1 MPIQFRCPSC
11 DRMLG
16 IAKRK
21 AGTSVKCPRC
31 AADVRVPALAGM
43 AVETNGPVG
52 AAPAIPKAPKE
63 AISATAPSAVVTAP
77 RSAPAERKVDSM
89 PLFERPDF
97 ESLLNPALEKAKP
110 APAIVAPIAAPAKA
124 APPVPTPPIPAP
136 LPEARRERPLPS
148 QPYLDD
154 IAEEAIDVEDLSNT
168 IILTRR
174 SLTIAV
180 AVVALLMGIAFAAG
194 YFLAGAMTQKDKS
207 AQVIPGQAQPYL
219 EG

>member
-21 AGTSVKCPRC
+21 AGSSVKCPRC
-31 AADVRVPALAGM
+31 AADVRVPALAGI
-43 AVETNGPVG
+43 AIETNGPVG
-52 AAPAIPKAPKE
+52 AAPAIPKEPKE
-63 AISATAPSAVVTAP
+63 PKVSATAPATVVTAK
-77 RSAPAERKVDSM
+77 RTAPNDRKVDSM

-110 APAIVAPIAAPAKA
+110 EPAAPVS
-124 APPVPTPPIPAP
+124 APVATATYV
-136 LPEARRERPLPS
+136 ARHEEPLPS
-148 QPYLDD
+148 QPFLDVP
-154 IAEEAIDVEDLSNT
+154 AEEAIDVEDLSNT

-174 SLTIAV
+174 KLTIAV
-180 AVVALLMGIAFAAG
+180 AAVAILMGAAFAVG
-194 YFLAGAMTQKDKS
+194 YFLATATVGNKDRTS
-207 AQVIPGQAQPYL
+207 QIVPGSGSPHL

>member
-52 AAPAIPKAPKE
+52 AAPAIPKAPRE
-63 AISATAPSAVVTAP
+63 AISTTAPATVVAAP
-77 RSAPAERKVDSM
+77 RAAPGERKVDSM

-110 APAIVAPIAAPAKA
+110 EPAKA
-124 APPVPTPPIPAP
+124 PVAAAVLAAPPIPAP

-154 IAEEAIDVEDLSNT
+154 IAEEAIDVEDLSNSF
-168 IILTRR
+168 ILTRR
-174 SLTIAV
+174 SLTIAAAAV
-180 AVVALLMGIAFAAG
+180 AVLMGIAFAAG
-194 YFLAGAMTQKDKS
+194 YFLAGAMAPKEKS
-207 AQVIPGQAQPYL
+207 TQVIPGKGQPYL

>member
-21 AGTSVKCPRC
+21 AGSSVKCPRC

-52 AAPAIPKAPKE
+52 AAPAIPKGSPNAVAPP
-63 AISATAPSAVVTAP
+63 APATAK
-77 RSAPAERKVDSM
+77 RAERKVDSM

-97 ESLLNPALEKAKP
+97 ESLLNPALEKAR
-110 APAIVAPIAAPAKA
+110 
-124 APPVPTPPIPAP
+124 
-136 LPEARRERPLPS
+136 PEAVAEPVRVTPLPS
-148 QPYLDD
+148 QAYQPYADD
-154 IAEEAIDVEDLSNT
+154 SDDVAIDVEDLSNT
-168 IILTRR
+168 IILTRNK
-174 SLTIAV
+174 LTIAV
-180 AVVALLMGIAFAAG
+180 AVVAVLMGIAFAVG
-194 YFLAGAMTQKDKS
+194 YFLAAAAAPKEKS
-207 AQVIPGQAQPYL
+207 AQVIPGQGSPYL

>member
-1 MPIQFRCPSC
+1 MPIQFRCPAC

-43 AVETNGPVG
+43 AVETIGPVG
-52 AAPAIPKAPKE
+52 AAPAIPKEPKV
-63 AISATAPSAVVTAP
+63 SPTAPAVAVAAKRTA
-77 RSAPAERKVDSM
+77 SDRKVDSM

-97 ESLLNPALEKAKP
+97 ESLLNPAIEKAKP
-110 APAIVAPIAAPAKA
+110 APVDPLAAPTPA
-124 APPVPTPPIPAP
+124 APPIPPPI
-136 LPEARRERPLPS
+136 PEARRERPLPS
-148 QPYLDD
+148 MAYVDAPQD
-154 IAEEAIDVEDLSNT
+154 AIDVEDLSNT

-180 AVVALLMGIAFAAG
+180 AVIALLMGLAFAGG
-194 YFLAGAMTQKDKS
+194 YFLAGAMAAPKDKTT
-207 AQVIPGQAQPYL
+207 QVVPGKGMPIRQA
-219 EG
+219 

>member
-21 AGTSVKCPRC
+21 AGSSVKCPRC

-52 AAPAIPKAPKE
+52 AMPAIPKGSSN
-63 AISATAPSAVVTAP
+63 SATASPPAVSKRAD
-77 RSAPAERKVDSM
+77 RKVDSM

-97 ESLLNPALEKAKP
+97 ESLLSPALEKAKP
-110 APAIVAPIAAPAKA
+110 DIAAE
-124 APPVPTPPIPAP
+124 PVRVT
-136 LPEARRERPLPS
+136 PLPS
-148 QPYLDD
+148 QAYQPYADD
-154 IAEEAIDVEDLSNT
+154 SDDVAIDVEDLSNT
-168 IILTRR
+168 IILTRNK
-174 SLTIAV
+174 LTIAV
-180 AVVALLMGIAFAAG
+180 AVVAVLMGIAFAVG
-194 YFLAGAMTQKDKS
+194 YFLAAATAPKDKS
-207 AQVIPGQAQPYL
+207 AQVIPGRVLPYI

>member
-52 AAPAIPKAPKE
+52 AAPAIPKAPKD
-63 AISATAPSAVVTAP
+63 AISATAPSAVVAAP

-110 APAIVAPIAAPAKA
+110 APVIAAPTAVPANA
-124 APPVPTPPIPAP
+124 APPIPAP

-148 QPYLDD
+148 KPYLEDF
-154 IAEEAIDVEDLSNT
+154 AEEAIDVEDLSNT

-194 YFLAGAMTQKDKS
+194 YFLAGAMTSKDKTS
-207 AQVIPGQAQPYL
+207 QVIPGRGQPYL

>member
-21 AGTSVKCPRC
+21 AGSSVKCPRC
-31 AADVRVPALAGM
+31 AADVRVPALAGI
-43 AVETNGPVG
+43 AIETNGPIG
-52 AAPAIPKAPKE
+52 AAPAIPKEPKE
-63 AISATAPSAVVTAP
+63 PKEPKVSATAPAAVVTAK
-77 RSAPAERKVDSM
+77 RAAPADRKVDSM

-110 APAIVAPIAAPAKA
+110 EPAA
-124 APPVPTPPIPAP
+124 PIPAP
-136 LPEARRERPLPS
+136 IGVPVESATYVARREAPIAS
-148 QPYLDD
+148 QPFLDD
-154 IAEEAIDVEDLSNT
+154 PADEAIDVEDLSNT

-174 SLTIAV
+174 KLTIAV
-180 AVVALLMGIAFAAG
+180 AAIAILMGAAFAVG
-194 YFLAGAMTQKDKS
+194 YFLATATVGNKDRTS
-207 AQVIPGQAQPYL
+207 QVVPGRGSPYL

>member
-21 AGTSVKCPRC
+21 AGSSVKCPRC

-43 AVETNGPVG
+43 AVESNGPVG
-52 AAPAIPKAPKE
+52 AAPAIPKG
-63 AISATAPSAVVTAP
+63 SSNTATAAPPAPAVAK
-77 RSAPAERKVDSM
+77 RAERKVDSM

-110 APAIVAPIAAPAKA
+110 EVTVAEPARV
-124 APPVPTPPIPAP
+124 T
-136 LPEARRERPLPS
+136 PLPS
-148 QPYLDD
+148 QAYQPYPDD
-154 IAEEAIDVEDLSNT
+154 SAEEAIDVEDLSNT
-168 IILTRR
+168 IILTRNK
-174 SLTIAV
+174 LTIAV
-180 AVVALLMGIAFAAG
+180 AVVAVLMGIAFAVG
-194 YFLAGAMTQKDKS
+194 YFLAAAAAPKEKS
-207 AQVIPGQAQPYL
+207 AQVIPGQGLPYL

>member
-52 AAPAIPKAPKE
+52 AAPAIPKEVKT
-63 AISATAPSAVVTAP
+63 SGTAPSTVVAAK
-77 RSAPAERKVDSM
+77 RSSLPERKIDSL

-110 APAIVAPIAAPAKA
+110 VPVAPTPELNPTAIPSPAL
-124 APPVPTPPIPAP
+124 PAP
-136 LPEARRERPLPS
+136 LSEARRERPIPS
-148 QPYLDD
+148 QAFLDS
-154 IAEEAIDVEDLSNT
+154 AEDAIDVEDLSNT
-168 IILTRR
+168 IILTRQ
-174 SLTIAV
+174 SLAIAV
-180 AVVALLMGIAFAAG
+180 AVVAFLMGLAFACG
-194 YFLAGAMTQKDKS
+194 YFLMS
-207 AQVIPGQAQPYL
+207 ATTTPK
-219 EG
+219 

>member
-21 AGTSVKCPRC
+21 AGSSVKCPRC

-43 AVETNGPVG
+43 AVESNGPVG
-52 AAPAIPKAPKE
+52 AAPAIPKEPREKK
-63 AISATAPSAVVTAP
+63 SPPTAPSAVVATP
-77 RSAPAERKVDSM
+77 RAANAERKVDSM

-110 APAIVAPIAAPAKA
+110 AAPSNPA
-124 APPVPTPPIPAP
+124 PVPV
-136 LPEARRERPLPS
+136 ARRESPLPS
-148 QPYLDD
+148 KPYLDD
-154 IAEEAIDVEDLSNT
+154 SVEEAIDVEDLSNT

-174 SLTIAV
+174 TLTIAV
-180 AVVALLMGIAFAAG
+180 AAVAVLMGLAFAVG
-194 YFLAGAMTQKDKS
+194 YFLAGATGVPKEKTTQLL
-207 AQVIPGQAQPYL
+207 PGRGSPYL